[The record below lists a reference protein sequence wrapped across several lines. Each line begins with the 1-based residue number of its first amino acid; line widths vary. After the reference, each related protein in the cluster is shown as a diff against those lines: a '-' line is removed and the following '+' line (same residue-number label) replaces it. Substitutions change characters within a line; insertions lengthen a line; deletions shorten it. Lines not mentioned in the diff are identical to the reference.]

1 MKRGDFAVICAAALL
16 SLLPLLLLLPQRG
29 GAVRVAVLQHGA
41 VIYDG
46 PLSGDARIVTPEGG
60 NVIEIK
66 NGEAR
71 MLLADCPDGLCL
83 RAGAAGALHPLVCL
97 PNQVAVI
104 ISGEGGDALDAIT
117 Q

>member
-1 MKRGDFAVICAAALL
+1 
-16 SLLPLLLLLPQRG
+16 
-29 GAVRVAVLQHGA
+29 
-41 VIYDG
+41 
-46 PLSGDARIVTPEGG
+46 
-60 NVIEIK
+60 
-66 NGEAR
+66 